1 MMIERLEGRI
11 EDMQDQQRAMNDN
24 QINVY
29 PGAADRGQSSGRVP
43 NRRSTLKKAGTDVN
57 NANQGS
63 VNWFDKK
70 DYQNNNF
77 SGLQQPQDQ
86 DDLDHSPFRG

>member
-1 MMIERLEGRI
+1 
-11 EDMQDQQRAMNDN
+11 MNDN

-43 NRRSTLKKAGTDVN
+43 NRRSTLKKGGSDAN
-57 NANQGS
+57 NTNQG
-63 VNWFDKK
+63 VNWFDKN
-70 DYQNNNF
+70 QNNNY
-77 SGLQQPQDQ
+77 LQQPQD